1 MSVLDDVITTA
12 KTVATEARKKTE
24 ELMTFSK
31 LKIAAMNTNADL
43 SKAYQRLGV
52 IVYDAKKGGIKAEE
66 VVASCMEEIDGL
78 RARLE
83 ELNEKLN
90 EMKKQKVCPH
100 CGTKNNV
107 EQVYCGGCGHKLAD
121 G

>member
-12 KTVATEARKKTE
+12 KTVAGQAGKKTE

-31 LKIAAMNTNADL
+31 LKIASMNTNADL

-52 IVYDAKKGGIKAEE
+52 IVYDAKKNGLVVDE
-66 VVASCMEEIDGL
+66 VIDSCMEEIDEL
-78 RARLE
+78 RAKLDD
-83 ELNEKLN
+83 LNDKLD

-107 EQVYCGGCGHKLAD
+107 EQVYCGGCGSKLAD
-121 G
+121 E